1 MEQSKKTIVLGAVAF
16 PSRYAFKA
24 VHALVEKGH
33 EVFPMGI
40 RDGVI
45 AGIEI
50 IKDRPRIKDLDTITL
65 YINRGKQEEWY
76 EYILNSNPKRVI
88 FNPGA
93 ENQELVMLLKEKNI
107 QTVEECT
114 LVMLSV
120 GRY

>member
-1 MEQSKKTIVLGAVAF
+1 
-16 PSRYAFKA
+16 
-24 VHALVEKGH
+24 
-33 EVFPMGI
+33 
-40 RDGVI
+40 
-45 AGIEI
+45 
-50 IKDRPRIKDLDTITL
+50 RIKDLDTITL

-76 EYILNSNPKRVI
+76 EYILNSNPRRVI

>member
-1 MEQSKKTIVLGAVAF
+1 MMVGKRTVVLGAVAF

-33 EVFPMGI
+33 EVFPLGI
-40 RDGVI
+40 RDGTI
-45 AGIEI
+45 AGIDI
-50 IKDRPRIKDLDTITL
+50 IKRKPNLEAIDTVTIYL
-65 YINRGKQEEWY
+65 NSDNQVEWY
-76 EYILNSNPKRVI
+76 DYLLELKPNRVI

-93 ENQELVMLLKEKNI
+93 ENKELGNKLRDNHI
-107 QTVEECT
+107 HTVEDCT

>member
-1 MEQSKKTIVLGAVAF
+1 MEHSKKTIVLGAVAF

-40 RDGVI
+40 RDGAI

-50 IKDRPRIKDLDTITL
+50 IMDRPRIKDIDTITL
-65 YINRGKQEEWY
+65 YINRWKQEEWY

-93 ENQELVMLLKEKNI
+93 ENQELVTLLKEKNI